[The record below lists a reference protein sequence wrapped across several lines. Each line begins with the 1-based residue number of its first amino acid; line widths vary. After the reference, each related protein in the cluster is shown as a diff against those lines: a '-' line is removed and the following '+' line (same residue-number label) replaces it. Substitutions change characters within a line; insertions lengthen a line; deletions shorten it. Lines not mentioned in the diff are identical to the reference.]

1 MNNNILELQK
11 FRTEAYNLI
20 GRAKDATFELM
31 DAVLTTKTAYCWADF
46 SLSPLKKC
54 GSASTVID
62 IPLEVYLLTIDFT

>member
-31 DAVLTTKTAYCWADF
+31 DFVM
-46 SLSPLKKC
+46 
-54 GSASTVID
+54 G
-62 IPLEVYLLTIDFT
+62 